1 MYLSGLVGNKPVLQ
15 SSLMVVA
22 KVCPEI
28 IIRTTGSGPV
38 TASMWTGT
46 FL

>member
-28 IIRTTGSGPV
+28 IRTTGSGPV